1 MEGTVF
7 LDPAVAGT
15 MKEHFVEARLHTDTQ
30 NTLTDAQFAD
40 NRAAQK
46 ELAGTLANPYFVVV
60 DPKTGKKISEHALS
74 GGPSAWTPGWIEFL
88 ADTLKQAAR

>member
-15 MKEHFVEARLHTDTQ
+15 MKQHFVESRQHTDTQ

-40 NRAAQK
+40 NKKAQA

-60 DPKTGKKISEHALS
+60 DPHTGNKIAEHALS
-74 GGPSAWTPGWIEFL
+74 GGPSAWTPGWAEFL
-88 ADTLKQAAR
+88 KGTLKKAGR